1 MVDQARFHSRLD
13 RRRALVQESLVRESW
28 RRSVAFNLDPDA
40 VPDALDLTDTALREQ
55 RAAHPL
61 AVALPTIQQ
70 LLVRHADD
78 SGLIVAIG
86 DQTGRLLWVAGD
98 AALRRR
104 AEAMAFVEGADWSER
119 AAGTSAPGTAL
130 VLDRPVQIRRTEHY
144 SRIVHPWSCTA
155 VPVHDRATGAVVGVI
170 DVTGGDDAV
179 GPVTLPLLEA
189 TVAAVEAEIQV
200 HRLEDE
206 RRRARRPA
214 TLRRAPVRAASLGPS
229 PDVPPASDGTVA
241 HPSRVPTEALLTVLG
256 REEGLL
262 REGDRSIVLS
272 ARHAE
277 ILTLLAWHRRGLTAE
292 ALADAVYGRA
302 DAVVTVRAEMVRL
315 RKVLEAFAP
324 ELVPVSR
331 PYRLD
336 VRLELDAHR
345 VLAFL
350 DRGAHRVALGCY
362 VGAVLPGS
370 TAPGI
375 QEIRSVLAGQV
386 RESLLADAGVDLLLE
401 YARTDESRDDV
412 ALWETCLRLLPA
424 RSPRRAAVVAHLE
437 ALEAELG
444 AVR

>member
-1 MVDQARFHSRLD
+1 MVDPARFHGRLD
-13 RRRALVQESLVRESW
+13 QRRALVQESLVQESW
-28 RRSVAFNLDPDA
+28 RRSAAFNLDPDA
-40 VPDALDLTDTALREQ
+40 VPDALDLTDAALRER

-61 AVALPTIQQ
+61 SVALPTIQQ

-130 VLDRPVQIRRTEHY
+130 VLDRAVQIRRTEHY

-179 GPVTLPLLEA
+179 GPVTLPLLQA

-206 RRRARRPA
+206 RHRARRPA
-214 TLRRAPVRAASLGPS
+214 PRHRASVRTASTPGR
-229 PDVPPASDGTVA
+229 G
-241 HPSRVPTEALLTVLG
+241 VPTEALLTVLG

-262 REGDRSIVLS
+262 REGDRSLVLS

-437 ALEAELG
+437 SLEAELG

>member
-1 MVDQARFHSRLD
+1 MVDPAGLHGRGD
-13 RRRALVQESLVRESW
+13 RQRALVQESW
-28 RRSVAFNLDPDA
+28 QRSIAFDLDPDA
-40 VPDALDLTDTALREQ
+40 VPDALDLSDLALRER

-61 AVALPTIQQ
+61 AVALPTIQH

-104 AEAMAFVEGADWSER
+104 AESMAFVEGADWSER

-130 VLDRPVQIRRTEHY
+130 VLDRAVQIRRTEHFT
-144 SRIVHPWSCTA
+144 RIVHPWSCTA

-189 TVAAVEAEIQV
+189 TVAAVEAELQV

-206 RRRARRPA
+206 RRRAP
-214 TLRRAPVRAASLGPS
+214 RRALQHRVLPSAPPHRDDRA
-229 PDVPPASDGTVA
+229 DVPG
-241 HPSRVPTEALLTVLG
+241 EALLSILG

-262 REGDRSIVLS
+262 RAGDRTIVLS

-277 ILTLLAWHRRGLTAE
+277 ILTLLAWHPRGLTAGS
-292 ALADAVYGRA
+292 LADAVYGRA

-315 RKVLEAFAP
+315 RKVLAAFAP
-324 ELVPVSR
+324 DLVPVSR
-331 PYRLD
+331 PYRLP

-350 DRGAHRVALGCY
+350 DRGAYRVALGCY

-370 TAPGI
+370 SAPGI
-375 QEIRSVLAGQV
+375 QELRSMLAGQV

-401 YARTDESRDDV
+401 YARTDESREDI
-412 ALWETCLRLLPA
+412 ALWEACLRLLPG
-424 RSPRRAAVVAHLE
+424 RSPRRASVVAHLE
-437 ALEAELG
+437 ALDAELG

>member
-1 MVDQARFHSRLD
+1 MVEPARFRRLD
-13 RRRALVQESLVRESW
+13 RRRAVVQESLVRESW

-40 VPDALDLTDTALREQ
+40 VPDALDLTDAALREQ

-130 VLDRPVQIRRTEHY
+130 VLDRAVQIRRTEHY

-179 GPVTLPLLEA
+179 GPVTLPLLQA

-206 RRRARRPA
+206 RRSARRPSSA
-214 TLRRAPVRAASLGPS
+214 RSTPLRAASVAGPAPRS
-229 PDVPPASDGTVA
+229 G
-241 HPSRVPTEALLTVLG
+241 VPTEALLTVLG

-324 ELVPVSR
+324 ELVPLSR

-437 ALEAELG
+437 SLDAELG
-444 AVR
+444 VVR

>member
-1 MVDQARFHSRLD
+1 MVDPAGFHSRLD
-13 RRRALVQESLVRESW
+13 QRRALVQESLVRESW
-28 RRSVAFNLDPDA
+28 RRSVAFRLDPDA
-40 VPDALDLTDTALREQ
+40 VPDALDLTDAALRER

-130 VLDRPVQIRRTEHY
+130 VLDRAVQIRRTEHY

-206 RRRARRPA
+206 RHRARRPSSV
-214 TLRRAPVRAASLGPS
+214 RRAPSTAGATVGS
-229 PDVPPASDGTVA
+229 PVVQRS
-241 HPSRVPTEALLTVLG
+241 SVPTEALLTVLG

-324 ELVPVSR
+324 ELVPLSR

-412 ALWETCLRLLPA
+412 ALWETCLQLLPA
-424 RSPRRAAVVAHLE
+424 RSPRRASVVAHLE
-437 ALEAELG
+437 ALETELG